1 VVKFIEMGGDI
12 VLINI
17 LLSAVIIIGVF
28 ASIAAWLNT
37 QIIMKDL
44 AAIKEK
50 LGIKEEKKP
59 SMFDDDL
66 DKN

>member
-1 VVKFIEMGGDI
+1 
-12 VLINI
+12 VLVNI
-17 LLSAVIIIGVF
+17 LLSAMLIMAVF
-28 ASIAAWLNT
+28 ASIAAWFNT

-50 LGIKEEKKP
+50 LGIQDERKP